1 MSITAIVIITVLA
14 LLLCFSSFFMIKFA
28 LLLLKIEDA
37 LEESLVTLDARQ
49 ESISRILEIPL
60 FYDSNEVRQVHSDI
74 DECRESILRVANALS
89 KNVSSKKFGET
100 YLEEEEKD

>member
-1 MSITAIVIITVLA
+1 MSITAIVIISALA
-14 LLLCFSSFFMIKFA
+14 LLLCFSGFFMIKFA
-28 LLLLKIEDA
+28 LLLLRIEDA
-37 LEESLVTLDARQ
+37 LEDSIGVLDARQ

-74 DECRESILRVANALS
+74 EDCRESILRVAGALS

-100 YLEEEEKD
+100 YLEEKEKD

>member
-14 LLLCFSSFFMIKFA
+14 LLLCFSSFFMVKFA

>member
-1 MSITAIVIITVLA
+1 MNIVAIIIISVLA

-28 LLLLKIEDA
+28 LLLLKIEDT
-37 LEESLVTLDARQ
+37 LEESINVLDARQ

-74 DECRESILRVANALS
+74 EECRESILQVANALS

>member
-1 MSITAIVIITVLA
+1 MSITAIIIISALA
-14 LLLCFSSFFMIKFA
+14 LLLCFSSFFMVKFA

-37 LEESLVTLDARQ
+37 LEESLGTLDARQ

-74 DECRESILRVANALS
+74 DECRESILQVANALS

-100 YLEEEEKD
+100 YLEEEKKD

>member
-1 MSITAIVIITVLA
+1 MSITAIVIITALA
-14 LLLCFSSFFMIKFA
+14 FLLCLSSFFMIKFA

-37 LEESLVTLDARQ
+37 LEESINVLDERQ

-60 FYDSNEVRQVHSDI
+60 FYDSSEVRRVHSDLE
-74 DECRESILRVANALS
+74 DCKESILGVANALS